1 MKNIFPSKIEF
12 YTRVDVQAKHFKEEE
27 RRKNNF

>member
-12 YTRVDVQAKHFKEEE
+12 YTRVDVRSKNFKEEE
-27 RRKNNF
+27 RGKNNF